1 MSVDILAKLRALKSR
16 RPLVEA
22 MANEAKPGSETI
34 AGEWRGINFMVSQEG
49 GYVHCS
55 LSLAGGQRVSSGQAK
70 AFFRWWGVS
79 PHGERMEFNR
89 ASHWTVR
96 EGVLQ

>member
-1 MSVDILAKLRALKSR
+1 MADILTKLRALPSR

-22 MANEAKPGSETI
+22 MANEAQPGSETI
-34 AGEWRGINFMVSQEG
+34 AGDWRGLRFMVSQED

-55 LSLAGGQRVSSGQAK
+55 LSMANGRRVSASAAK
-70 AFFRWWGVS
+70 AFFRWWGVT
-79 PHGERMEFNR
+79 PHGERMEFNQ

-96 EGVLQ
+96 EGALQ